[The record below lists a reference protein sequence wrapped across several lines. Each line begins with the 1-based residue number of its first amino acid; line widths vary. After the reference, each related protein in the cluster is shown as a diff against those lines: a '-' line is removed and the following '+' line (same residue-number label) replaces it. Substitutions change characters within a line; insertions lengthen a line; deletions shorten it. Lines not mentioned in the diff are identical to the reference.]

1 MKEYTL
7 EELADYNGKNGKIYI
22 AYQGQVY
29 DVTNSYLWEDGVHQ
43 GLHDAG
49 QDLTETMDE
58 APHGTEVFKDS
69 TVVGTL
75 KEWKAVLRNG
85 TVSPFL
91 K

>member
-1 MKEYTL
+1 MNEYTL

-58 APHGTEVFKDS
+58 APHGPEVFKDS

-75 KEWKAVLRNG
+75 KE
-85 TVSPFL
+85 
-91 K
+91 

>member
-7 EELADYNGKNGKIYI
+7 EELADYNGKNGKIYT

-29 DVTNSYLWEDGVHQ
+29 DVTNSYLWEGGIHQ

-49 QDLTETMDE
+49 QDFTVTMDE
-58 APHGTEVFKDS
+58 VPHEPEVFKDY

-75 KEWKAVLRNG
+75 KE
-85 TVSPFL
+85 
-91 K
+91 